1 VAAAATAAR
10 RLGVGR
16 TWRRSICQLAV
27 IATALYWTKV
37 AIATLDLAMAAN
49 HVYWAPAMPTTDT
62 AISSLLCPRGHAGRK
77 ATSRSSP
84 PHAMR
89 TPTSQPGST

>member
-1 VAAAATAAR
+1 
-10 RLGVGR
+10 VGR

-37 AIATLDLAMAAN
+37 ASATLDLAMAAN
-49 HVYWAPAMPTTDT
+49 HVYWATAMPTTDT

-77 ATSRSSP
+77 ATSRSRP
-84 PHAMR
+84 ATGHAH
-89 TPTSQPGST
+89 PDQPAGIGRDGG

>member
-1 VAAAATAAR
+1 M
-10 RLGVGR
+10 GR

-37 AIATLDLAMAAN
+37 ASATLDLAMAAN
-49 HVYWAPAMPTTDT
+49 HVYWAAAMPTTDT

-84 PHAMR
+84 PPAMR